1 MKWQQW
7 IGGICAGV
15 LLTVLCGGCNHTPEG
30 GTSSGGATA
39 PSIEKPTE
47 SPVSEFK
54 YIVSPAG
61 EVNIYEYTGS
71 DSEVVI
77 PETIEGHPV
86 TIIGDMMF
94 KNNKTLTSVVI
105 PSTVEHIGDAAFL
118 ECTALTSIRLPINI
132 RSFGQTTFEGCT
144 SLREVWFE
152 GDALDLYQDLFP
164 SAPPEL
170 TFYYREDAS
179 GWTSPIWKG
188 HNTAT
193 WVSPYTNPPKTVFS
207 DENFQYEINDGE
219 VTIVRC
225 NGESGR
231 NRDVVVPETIR
242 GYPVTTIGPG
252 AFMRC
257 DFLSSVTIPDSVTS
271 IGRAA
276 FGACGPMTTLT
287 IPDSVTSI
295 DALAFANSD
304 CLTTVVLP
312 NNLTT
317 IKSNMFEDCQGLVSL
332 TIPDSV
338 TSIDALAFANCTSLT
353 SVVLPDDLIS
363 IGPGAFSGCKAIT
376 SITLPDSVTILEDYL
391 FEKCTSLASVRLPE
405 KLQTISSFCFRG
417 CTSLS
422 SIQISDN
429 VTNIEYAAF
438 SNSGLTSIII
448 PERVT
453 SIGNAAFDFCK
464 VLKEA
469 KFQGDSP
476 SDFGKNVFGE
486 VPSDFKI
493 LYHEGRAGWTS
504 PQWNGYLTA
513 VW

>member
-7 IGGICAGV
+7 LGGICAGV

-30 GTSSGGATA
+30 GTSSGGATV
-39 PSIEKPTE
+39 PSVEKPTE
-47 SPVSEFK
+47 SPVSDFR
-54 YIVSPAG
+54 YAVSPAG
-61 EVNIYEYTGS
+61 EVYIYEYIGS

-86 TIIGDMMF
+86 ICIDSLY
-94 KNNKTLTSVVI
+94 NRTLTSVII
-105 PSTVEHIGDAAFL
+105 PSTVEKIGDGAFRN
-118 ECTALTSIRLPINI
+118 CTELTSIRLPINI
-132 RSFGQTTFEGCT
+132 RSFGQRTFEGCT

-179 GWTSPIWKG
+179 GWTSPTWKG

-252 AFMRC
+252 AFGGC
-257 DFLSSVTIPDSVTS
+257 DFLSSVTIPDTVTS
-271 IGRAA
+271 IGQSA
-276 FGACGPMTTLT
+276 FASCGPMTTLT
-287 IPDSVTSI
+287 IPDSVTSFG
-295 DALAFANSD
+295 ATLFAYNT
-304 CLTTVVLP
+304 CLTTVTLP

-317 IKSNMFEDCQGLVSL
+317 ITDSMFKDSQGLVSL

-338 TSIDALAFANCTSLT
+338 TSIEQYAFAHCTSLT
-353 SVVLPDDLIS
+353 SVTLPDGLTS
-363 IGPGAFSGCKAIT
+363 IAPYAFSYCMSLT
-376 SITLPDSVTILEDYL
+376 SIALPDSVTTLGEGL
-391 FEKCTSLASVRLPE
+391 FENCASLSSVQLPRG
-405 KLQTISSFCFRG
+405 LQTIPKSCFFK

-422 SIQISDN
+422 SIQIPDG
-429 VTNIEYAAF
+429 VVNIDEGAF
-438 SNSGLTSIII
+438 AMIGLTSITI
-448 PERVT
+448 PESVT
-453 SIGNAAFDFCK
+453 SIGGHAFSTCQN
-464 VLKEA
+464 LKEV
-469 KFQGDSP
+469 KFEGDAP
-476 SDFGKNVFGE
+476 SSFGKNMFINIS
-486 VPSDFKI
+486 SDVKI
-493 LYHEGRAGWTS
+493 LYHKERAGWTS
-504 PQWNGYLTA
+504 PQWIGF
-513 VW
+513 

>member
-54 YIVSPAG
+54 YVVSPAG
-61 EVNIYEYTGS
+61 EVHIYEYTGS
-71 DSEVVI
+71 GSEVVI
-77 PETIEGHPV
+77 PETIEGHSV
-86 TIIGDMMF
+86 TSIGEVLFNHD
-94 KNNKTLTSVVI
+94 KALTSVVI
-105 PSTVEHIGDAAFL
+105 PSTVEEIGDAAFL

-132 RSFGQTTFEGCT
+132 RSFGQRTFEGCT

-152 GDALDLYQDLFP
+152 GDALDLYQDLFS

-179 GWTSPIWKG
+179 GWTSPTWKG

-242 GYPVTTIGPG
+242 GYPVTTIGNG
-252 AFMRC
+252 AFGGC
-257 DFLSSVTIPDSVTS
+257 DFLSSVTIPDTVTS

-276 FGACGPMTTLT
+276 FAACGPMTTLT

-295 DALAFANSD
+295 AESAFANNA
-304 CLTTVVLP
+304 CLTTVTLP

-317 IKSNMFEDCQGLVSL
+317 ITDSMFRDSQGLVSL

-338 TSIDALAFANCTSLT
+338 TSIERYAFSHCPALTSVTLPDGLTSIAPYAFSYCMSLT
-353 SVVLPDDLIS
+353 SI
-363 IGPGAFSGCKAIT
+363 A
-376 SITLPDSVTILEDYL
+376 LPDSVTTLGHSL
-391 FEKCTSLASVRLPE
+391 FENCTSLSSVQLPRG
-405 KLQTISSFCFRG
+405 LQTIPKSCFFK

-422 SIQISDN
+422 SIQIPDG
-429 VTNIEYAAF
+429 VVNIEGAF
-438 SNSGLTSIII
+438 AVCGLTSITI
-448 PERVT
+448 PESVT
-453 SIGNAAFDFCK
+453 SIGNYAFSTCQN
-464 VLKEA
+464 LKEVR
-469 KFQGDSP
+469 FEGDAP
-476 SDFGKNVFGE
+476 SNFGKDVFMSA
-486 VPSDFKI
+486 PSDFKI

-504 PQWNGYLTA
+504 PQWNGYSTA